1 MHFEA
6 AFRSTPT
13 RIYKVA
19 WQHLSSHV
27 GDEYAERTGRRRIAY
42 TRNELAGGISERLG
56 ERWRAYG
63 EIGWGYSLK
72 NNDLQEPGRVQ
83 GGRNSNCREAND
95 CSTSNGTLPW
105 TSRPCRRATGDLI

>member
-95 CSTSNGTLPW
+95 CSISNGTLPW